1 MIQTSM
7 LRSCSIQKSENRWE
21 LASSAKIL
29 SRLSVKKQVRD
40 SSLTP
45 LPSESH
51 FARVDVYKIADHVQ
65 MTALTRALK
74 MNVNIAYLD
83 GRSPTGKVDFVEFR
97 DPDSQL
103 ENSSPIT
110 LLYR

>member
-1 MIQTSM
+1 MTRRLLFLHLI
-7 LRSCSIQKSENRWE
+7 LVRLAGGYEN
-21 LASSAKIL
+21 
-29 SRLSVKKQVRD
+29 
-40 SSLTP
+40 
-45 LPSESH
+45 
-51 FARVDVYKIADHVQ
+51 ADHVQ

-74 MNVNIAYLD
+74 LNLNVAYLD

>member
-1 MIQTSM
+1 MA
-7 LRSCSIQKSENRWE
+7 LRLHLLPLN
-21 LASSAKIL
+21 LSSPEWGGCG
-29 SRLSVKKQVRD
+29 
-40 SSLTP
+40 T
-45 LPSESH
+45 
-51 FARVDVYKIADHVQ
+51 ADHVQ

-74 MNVNIAYLD
+74 MDVTVAYLD
-83 GRSPTGKVDFVEFR
+83 GRSQTGKVDFVEFR